1 MYEIIYEVIVHLPP
15 LMFHNEFCN
24 EFNPCNV
31 LNTKRDP
38 LTFFKKMDLTFNN
51 T

>member
-1 MYEIIYEVIVHLPP
+1 MKLHVFP
-15 LMFHNEFCN
+15 LMFHNAFCN

-38 LTFFKKMDLTFNN
+38 IPKEIMYLTLNN
-51 T
+51 TQTNNH